1 MKVVALVSGGKD
13 SCLNMLHCVAN
24 GHQIVALANLRPP
37 SHSNKDELDS
47 HLYQTVG
54 HDAIPHYASC
64 MNLPLYRRSITGSL
78 LIQSTYYRTTQGDE
92 TEDLYELLKEVKEHH
107 PDIQGVSVGAILSN
121 YQRVRVEHVCDR
133 LGLTSLAY
141 LWRRDQKE
149 LLDEMIKL
157 GLEAVFIKV
166 AAIGLESSHLGKS
179 IRDMRSSLFELHEK
193 YGVHV
198 CGEGGE
204 YETLTVD
211 CPLFVKR
218 LIIADTEIVTHS
230 DDAFATVAYL
240 KLKKVLV
247 QDKPP
252 NNVDFESIIKRPSW
266 ENSIEPILANASSIN
281 IQDPKPSTVPAI
293 VNDMEDQSNGGDL
306 TVASCSRSTFHFI
319 SGVTAYDNNSM
330 VANGCTIEEETRAC
344 MNNIKGY
351 LDKLDLSF
359 ADIVSMN
366 VFINDMNNFG
376 RMNAVY
382 KTYFGIKPA
391 TRACVAVNLPQPARI
406 QVDLVAVKD
415 GSLEE
420 RETMHVQSLSYW
432 APANVGPYSQAII
445 SQNHAFIAGQI
456 GLIPSNLQL
465 PPSLQSQA
473 ALSLHNLQS
482 ITTALNLNLKQ
493 RILLC
498 LCYVDEEKSI
508 GAVRRMWE
516 YFSNEDSDDSN
527 LRPSPVLYLVV
538 PVIPKNGKVEWHATV
553 DDGKD
558 TGVAG
563 CKDVVDVASG
573 VKATMV
579 TRVIG
584 STLSSVVRIATNKS
598 EIQISLIVE
607 SIVNSLSN
615 IISAYEKINP
625 LCGWNNLL
633 SVRIFYKESV
643 FKENK
648 SQLQRGLNT
657 ALKNKTELDT
667 IPAISYVPVI
677 SIDNDG
683 SILGLV
689 VHGV

>member
-37 SHSNKDELDS
+37 SHSDKDELDS

-64 MNLPLYRRSITGSL
+64 MNLPLYRRSITGSS
-78 LIQSTYYRTTQGDE
+78 LIRSPFYRVTQGDE

-107 PDIQGVSVGAILSN
+107 PDVQGVSVGAILSN
-121 YQRVRVEHVCDR
+121 YQRIRVEHVCDR

-149 LLDEMIKL
+149 LLDEMIEL
-157 GLEAVFIKV
+157 GLEAVLIKV
-166 AAIGLESSHLGKS
+166 AAIGLEPSHLGKS
-179 IRDMRSSLFELHEK
+179 IRDMRSSLIELNEK
-193 YGVHV
+193 YGINV

-218 LIIADTEIVTHS
+218 LIIADTETVTHS

-240 KLKKVLV
+240 RLKKVLV

-252 NNVDFESIIKRPSW
+252 NRVDVESIIKRPSW
-266 ENSIEPILANASSIN
+266 QNSIEHILASASSVH
-281 IQDPKPSTVPAI
+281 IQDPKPSTVPVI
-293 VNDMEDQSNGGDL
+293 DNDIKDQSNRDMA
-306 TVASCSRSTFHFI
+306 VASRSRSPFHFI
-319 SGVTAYDNNSM
+319 SGVTAYDNNM
-330 VANGCTIEEETRAC
+330 VVNGCTIEEETRSC

-366 VFINDMNNFG
+366 VVISDMNDFG
-376 RMNAVY
+376 RVNAVY
-382 KTYFGIKPA
+382 KTYFDIKPA
-391 TRACVAVNLPQPARI
+391 TRACVAVNLPHPVRI
-406 QVDLVAVKD
+406 QVDLVAIKNV
-415 GSLEE
+415 SPEE

-456 GLIPSNLQL
+456 GLIPSSLQL
-465 PPSLQSQA
+465 PPSLQSQS

-493 RILLC
+493 RVLLC

-508 GAVRRMWE
+508 GAVKRMWE
-516 YFSNEDSDDSN
+516 YFCNEDNGDSN

-563 CKDVVDVASG
+563 CKDVVDVAPG
-573 VKATMV
+573 VKATV
-579 TRVIG
+579 ATRVIG

-598 EIQISLIVE
+598 EIQMSLIVE

-625 LCGWNNLL
+625 SCGWNNLL
-633 SVRIFYKESV
+633 SARIFYKESV

-648 SQLQRGLNT
+648 SQLQRGLDT
-657 ALKNKTELDT
+657 ALKSKTELDT

-683 SILGLV
+683 SILGIAI
-689 VHGV
+689 HGV